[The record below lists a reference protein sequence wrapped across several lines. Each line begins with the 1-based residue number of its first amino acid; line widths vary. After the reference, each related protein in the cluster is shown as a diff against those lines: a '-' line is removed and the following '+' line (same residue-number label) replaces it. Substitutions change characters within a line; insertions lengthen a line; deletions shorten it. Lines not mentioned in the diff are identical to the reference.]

1 MAKTNRK
8 RKQSVAKMSR
18 QIRLEAKA
26 LGLTE
31 REYLRLT
38 LALSKALRESFG
50 ASSELNT
57 KEFLSFVESPMFSI
71 LLRGIVQTALSTITR
86 GASETEDTPDG
97 PPTNPAESP
106 HPSLQAPPADPNHRG
121 QIGCIQNGDTDIVR
135 HKPRPSRRHNRHR
148 ARHPRHPGSS
158 KVLLAHSSGLS
169 FQAFVRKGWF

>member
-106 HPSLQAPPADPNHRG
+106 HPSLQAPPGRPEP
-121 QIGCIQNGDTDIVR
+121 
-135 HKPRPSRRHNRHR
+135 PRPNRMYPEWGYGYRPPQAPPIAQAQPPQGAAPPSPRQLQSAAR
-148 ARHPRHPGSS
+148 AQFWP
-158 KVLLAHSSGLS
+158 
-169 FQAFVRKGWF
+169 